1 MLRLAIRR
9 RLCATTL
16 CVAALCV
23 AALCVAALCAAAR
36 VYADEQRPQPFQVDP
51 QTVALFHFAAAEGAH
66 TANAV
71 EREPHGTLAGAAIW
85 QPIDHPGGN
94 RAFAGGLL
102 LIDENASLTW
112 PDSPSADLPGTYA
125 IACSYRRTSPSRWSL
140 H

>member
-9 RLCATTL
+9 RLCATT
-16 CVAALCV
+16 
-23 AALCVAALCAAAR
+23 LCVAALCAAAR